1 MRTLEDRGASRIE
14 MPRVGVNDAEYWWS
28 RASPHPCG
36 RAHRLRGGEAARR
49 SRTAGQRRPELPR
62 RVHERQGRLRDRRVD
77 DVRRDRR
84 AWHDDLLPQLRTAEP
99 ERLEVL
105 RQLRASALA

>member
-14 MPRVGVNDAEYWWS
+14 MPRVGVNDAEYWGS
-28 RASPHPCG
+28 RASPHPRG
-36 RAHRLRGGEAARR
+36 RADRLRGGEAARR

-62 RVHERQGRLRDRRVD
+62 RVHERQGRLRHRRVD
-77 DVRRDRR
+77 DVRDRR
-84 AWHDDLLPQLRTAEP
+84 AWHDRLLPQLWAAER

-105 RQLRASALA
+105 HEL